1 MSFGSRLKEKREA
14 LGITQPQL
22 AQMLGVS
29 KGAIGNWETDV
40 NSPRTTLL
48 YDLFDILN
56 CDANYLFQDETR
68 ELYKNEATPDEFENI
83 IKKYRFISDYSPD
96 GIKIVDT
103 ILNREYAIAEQ
114 LHRQTER
121 IKELETAGGDSE
133 TKVRFI
139 QYYQRLAS
147 AGSGQIVF
155 DNLPTE
161 QIAIPDIPKYRKV
174 SYAIGVNGRSMEP
187 MYHNGETL
195 LVEKT
200 NEIEVGE
207 IGIFMVNGESYV
219 KKLGENELVSVNDD
233 YGNIPLCEG
242 CRCMGRVI
250 DRYMSERE
258 RSAMEVGLH
267 ALQNAL
273 SGNEMI
279 G

>member
-1 MSFGSRLKEKREA
+1 MELTFGEKIRNARKLKK
-14 LGITQPQL
+14 LTQKQL
-22 AQMLGVS
+22 AEKIGAKHNSVSDWENNKNKPDPDTIELLCGVLGLTPNYLLVS
-29 KGAIGNWETDV
+29 PSEDFSPAEKSLVQKYRSLDSYGQETVDIILDREFA
-40 NSPRTTLL
+40 RTTALRKKDSL
-48 YDLFDILN
+48 
-56 CDANYLFQDETR
+56 
-68 ELYKNEATPDEFENI
+68 
-83 IKKYRFISDYSPD
+83 IKKLGSS
-96 GIKIVDT
+96 GK
-103 ILNREYAIAEQ
+103 
-114 LHRQTER
+114 
-121 IKELETAGGDSE
+121 DSE

-200 NEIEVGE
+200 DEIEVGE
-207 IGIFMVNGESYV
+207 IGIFMVDGESFV
-219 KKLGENELVSVNDD
+219 KKLGENELISVNNDC
-233 YGNIPLCEG
+233 GNIPLREG